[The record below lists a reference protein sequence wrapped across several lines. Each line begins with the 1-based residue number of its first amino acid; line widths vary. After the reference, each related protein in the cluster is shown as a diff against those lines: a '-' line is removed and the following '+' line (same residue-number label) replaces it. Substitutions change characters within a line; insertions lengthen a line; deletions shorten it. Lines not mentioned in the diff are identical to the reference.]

1 MRLGLIARYGNS
13 GLGTLS
19 WEFARHLKPA
29 KVLLITNGAEQLFPE
44 RYSEFNVQRARQP
57 FFMFPDEMD
66 WLTQDVD
73 TVLSFET
80 FYNWRTISHARNKR
94 VKSVLVTMA
103 ELFPEKIPIMPD
115 LFICPSKLDMD
126 IVPGPKTFL
135 PIPIATDKLI
145 WRKREKANVF
155 IHVASHGGID
165 DTRKGTGFLLEAM
178 KSVKANIKLKI
189 YTWRDFSVDDP
200 RIEVVAANFK
210 NYWQLYREGDVLIHP
225 QGANGISLPINEAMA
240 SGMGVITTDQYPFN
254 EYFPKELL
262 FKPSGFEKIRYSGSF
277 REVENPTIDPK
288 ILAEKIDE
296 VANMDIS
303 KYSLYG
309 KKWAKQNSWDNLYED
324 WCRCLSV

>member
-19 WEFARHLKPA
+19 WEFARHLNPA
-29 KVLLITNGAEQLFPE
+29 KVLLITNGVEQLFPE
-44 RYSEFNVQRARQP
+44 RYSQYNTQRARQP
-57 FFMFPDEMD
+57 FFMFPDEID
-66 WLTQDVD
+66 WITEGVD

-80 FYNWRTISHARNKR
+80 FYNWRVISHARKKK

-126 IVPGPKTFL
+126 IVPDPKVFL
-135 PIPIATDKLI
+135 PIPVATDRLV
-145 WRKREKANVF
+145 WRERKRANLF
-155 IHVASHGGID
+155 IHTASHGGID

-178 KSVKANIKLKI
+178 KYVKSDIKLRI
-189 YTWRDFSVDDP
+189 YTWRDFEVKDP

-210 NYWQLYREGDVLIHP
+210 NYWQLYREGDVLIYP
-225 QGANGISLPINEAMA
+225 QGANGICLPINEAMA

-262 FKPSGFEKIRYSGSF
+262 FKPRTFEKIRYGGNF
-277 REVENPTIDPK
+277 REVENPIIDPQ
-288 ILAEKIDE
+288 ILAAKIDE
-296 VANMDIS
+296 CAGKNIS
-303 KYSLYG
+303 TLSLYG
-309 KKWAKQNSWDNLYED
+309 QKWAEENSWDKLLFKYLNILK
-324 WCRCLSV
+324 